1 MPNTTLNLDH
11 FNFLELLQLLA
22 AGGKTGVLSVTRGA
36 ETFECALEAGRV
48 RELKMGA
55 RRGNLALVA
64 LLSDPRGQ
72 FHFDEGRRAAAP
84 SLDASMDEVALEALA
99 ALPEQPLP
107 FDGPGK
113 LATERLDQMTW
124 TVAEQRVLD
133 RIEAQQPL
141 AEVARDPEARRLIS
155 RLDRLGLLRPRRS
168 RTARLT
174 VTLAQGV
181 RGVVVVD
188 SAIVRRWSGDLG
200 RPPAQLAVRDDAGQ
214 TYTFALRMAPDLGH
228 QLQVPTELLMRT
240 GLRAGMSVLVKPL

>member
-22 AGGKTGVLSVTRGA
+22 AGGKTGVLSVTRDA
-36 ETFECALEAGRV
+36 ETFECALEGGRV

-55 RRGNLALVA
+55 RRGNLALAA
-64 LLSDPRGQ
+64 LLADPRGQ
-72 FHFDEGRRAAAP
+72 FHFDEGRRAASP
-84 SLDASMDEVALEALA
+84 TLDASMDEVALEALA

-113 LATERLDQMTW
+113 LAAERLDQMSW
-124 TVAEQRVLD
+124 TVAERRILE

-155 RLDRLGLLRPRRS
+155 RLDRLGLLKPRKS

-188 SAIVRRWSGDLG
+188 SAIVRRWAGDLG
-200 RPPAQLAVRDDAGQ
+200 RPPTQLAVRDEAGQ
-214 TYTFALRMAPDLGH
+214 TYTFELRVAPDLGH
-228 QLQVPTELLMRT
+228 QLQVATELLMRT
-240 GLRAGMSVLVKPL
+240 GLRAGTSVLVKPL

>member
-1 MPNTTLNLDH
+1 MPNTTLNLSH
-11 FNFLELLQLLA
+11 FNFLELMQLLA
-22 AGGKTGVLSVTRGA
+22 AGGKTGVLSVLRDD
-36 ETFECALEAGRV
+36 ETFECSLEVGRV
-48 RELKMGA
+48 RSLKMGA
-55 RRGNLALVA
+55 RRGNLALAA
-64 LLSDPRGQ
+64 LLADPRGQ
-72 FHFDEGRRAAAP
+72 FQFDEGRRDPAP
-84 SLDASMDEVALEALA
+84 AMDASMDEVALAALA

-113 LATERLDQMTW
+113 LATERLDQMSW
-124 TVAEQRVLD
+124 TVAERRILE

-141 AEVARDPEARRLIS
+141 AEVARDPEARQLIS
-155 RLDRLGLLRPRRS
+155 RLDRLGLLKARKS

-188 SAIVRRWSGDLG
+188 SAIVRRWAGDLG

-240 GLRAGMSVLVKPL
+240 GLRSGMSVLVKPL